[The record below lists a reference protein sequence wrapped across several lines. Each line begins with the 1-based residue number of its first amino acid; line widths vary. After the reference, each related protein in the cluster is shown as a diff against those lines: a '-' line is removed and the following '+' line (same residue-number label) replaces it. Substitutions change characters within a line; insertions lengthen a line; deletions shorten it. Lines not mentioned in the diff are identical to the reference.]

1 MKAENLVFK
10 FNPLEDPNALLED
23 YFCDIN
29 DGQCYKDSLKS
40 YCLVPSKDVLC
51 PLILFIDKTHT
62 DAIGNH
68 TLEPVSLCSEF
79 SFKAQG
85 TERKLVG

>member
-29 DGQCYKDSLKS
+29 DGQCYKDSYKS